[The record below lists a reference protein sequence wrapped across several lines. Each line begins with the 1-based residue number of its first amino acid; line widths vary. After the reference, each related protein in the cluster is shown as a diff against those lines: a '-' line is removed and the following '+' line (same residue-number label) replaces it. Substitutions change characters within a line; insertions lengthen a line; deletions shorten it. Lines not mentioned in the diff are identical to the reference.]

1 MLPAVVP
8 RTRSMTGKCSL
19 LRQKR
24 RRLHEKR
31 GERGQTDVGHS
42 IRRVVARP
50 PIRKGRAQSLEARHE
65 RFEHHAA
72 LESKRPR
79 PVDES
84 PRRRAQRR
92 TSVKMRIAVLA
103 TDGWQVER
111 KLRSVGHGRG
121 VSLRRKHAR
130 LETVCYTISTNYA
143 TANANLLTPDA

>member
-84 PRRRAQRR
+84 PRRTADDYR
-92 TSVKMRIAVLA
+92 SVIMRIAGRTVETLTA
-103 TDGWQVER
+103 LIGKLVTDFDPIECANYIREAGY
-111 KLRSVGHGRG
+111 G
-121 VSLRRKHAR
+121 VK
-130 LETVCYTISTNYA
+130 
-143 TANANLLTPDA
+143 PK